1 MPPAKVAIIAGQ
13 LVVGGAERQLF
24 LWLSNLNRDKF
35 DVKILSLHPGQGDY
49 WENPIKD
56 LGFTIINIPRNQ
68 NRIQRFC
75 QILRVLKSY
84 DPDLIHGWHLFVSP
98 YAGIAAKILKIPS
111 IGSLRDSFRVFYKHP
126 VSAYLTL
133 ISVNAIITNSYSAAK
148 KVKRIKIFRSQ
159 RVIAIQN
166 AYVADQNPEDSRN
179 EISRKFNVNQ
189 ELPWI
194 GTVGRLDPKKRFD
207 LMIRSISGIFPK
219 KFHLFLIGDGNQLRY
234 LEKLTHELEVSEI
247 VTFTGEI
254 PNAVTLMPSL
264 DLFAFTSYDEGMP
277 NVILEA
283 AAAGLPIVTWDL
295 DFYRELLRNGESAIL
310 VEPGNLKKFRCAIE
324 ELIDDPEKRKKMG
337 SAAQDYI
344 LTTFTLEK
352 YIQNMTNLYD
362 QMLNQSQPT
371 HTHRK

>member
-1 MPPAKVAIIAGQ
+1 M
-13 LVVGGAERQLF
+13 
-24 LWLSNLNRDKF
+24 
-35 DVKILSLHPGQGDY
+35 
-49 WENPIKD
+49 
-56 LGFTIINIPRNQ
+56 
-68 NRIQRFC
+68 
-75 QILRVLKSY
+75 
-84 DPDLIHGWHLFVSP
+84 
-98 YAGIAAKILKIPS
+98 
-111 IGSLRDSFRVFYKHP
+111 
-126 VSAYLTL
+126 
-133 ISVNAIITNSYSAAK
+133 
-148 KVKRIKIFRSQ
+148 
-159 RVIAIQN
+159 
-166 AYVADQNPEDSRN
+166 
-179 EISRKFNVNQ
+179 
-189 ELPWI
+189 
-194 GTVGRLDPKKRFD
+194 
-207 LMIRSISGIFPK
+207 
-219 KFHLFLIGDGNQLRY
+219 
-234 LEKLTHELEVSEI
+234 SEI